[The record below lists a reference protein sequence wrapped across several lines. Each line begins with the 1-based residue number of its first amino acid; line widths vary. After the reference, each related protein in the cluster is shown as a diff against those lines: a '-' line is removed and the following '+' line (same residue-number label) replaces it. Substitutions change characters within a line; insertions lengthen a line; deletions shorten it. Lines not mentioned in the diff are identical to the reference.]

1 MADGKWHITHSI
13 RHLPSAIRHPAY
25 GMRHLPS
32 GIWHLTSGIRHL
44 TFAICHSVFNP
55 SWALADDP
63 TGRSLACRPGQSLH
77 PLSADQLANRL
88 AAIDDL
94 HRTAPRGRVL
104 GVDVGLGAYPE

>member
-1 MADGKWHITHSI
+1 MTHARVERFAAI
-13 RHLPSAIRHPAY
+13 LAIR
-25 GMRHLPS
+25 
-32 GIWHLTSGIRHL
+32 
-44 TFAICHSVFNP
+44 HSVFNP

-104 GVDVGLGAYPE
+104 GVDVDPHGLGHGRDHIHDADRPVGDVYAVPRAPRRIRSGG